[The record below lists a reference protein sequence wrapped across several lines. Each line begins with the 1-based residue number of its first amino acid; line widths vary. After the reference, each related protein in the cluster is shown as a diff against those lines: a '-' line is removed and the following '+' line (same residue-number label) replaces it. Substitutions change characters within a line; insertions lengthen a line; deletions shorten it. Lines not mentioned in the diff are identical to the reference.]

1 MRNHLIYRLVI
12 VNTVGAV
19 LAYAAHA
26 SGMIAPIIRTDA
38 SHLSI
43 VIVALFIAGLAS
55 TFTRAVKVGAAMNG
69 RKSWYYTDRRKVAKM
84 AAKNEHIGDVSNWLM
99 TLGLLGTV
107 IGFMMAMGGI
117 EAGNTEG
124 LIAGLHTA
132 IGTTVVGA
140 VLSLWTEVNRRML
153 DTATACLVED
163 VK

>member
-1 MRNHLIYRLVI
+1 MRNHLIYRLAI

-38 SHLSI
+38 SYLSL

-55 TFTRAVKVGAAMNG
+55 TFTRAVKVGAAMNAAKTG
-69 RKSWYYTDRRKVAKM
+69 DADVAKVAKM